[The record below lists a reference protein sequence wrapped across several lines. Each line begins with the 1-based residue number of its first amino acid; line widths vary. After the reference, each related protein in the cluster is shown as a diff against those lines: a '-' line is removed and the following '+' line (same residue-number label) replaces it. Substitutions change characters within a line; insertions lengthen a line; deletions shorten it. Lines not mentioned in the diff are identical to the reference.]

1 MSIGTTGGPANC
13 GGFAVAAHP
22 LGGFTVVAFMEP
34 PGGAEQAGVALGD
47 RITAVN
53 GVSVV
58 GSSVERLES
67 LILQAPLP
75 RIELVITGRSVDSV
89 DFQQRPRHPSHGAGN
104 MRRSAVRAAVLRML
118 TPASH
123 LFSMRFILFSVFSG

>member
-22 LGGFTVVAFMEP
+22 LGGFTVAAFMEP

-75 RIELVITGRSVDSV
+75 RIELVIIRGEALIQLTFNRDPATQATGVPAKCD
-89 DFQQRPRHPSHGAGN
+89 
-104 MRRSAVRAAVLRML
+104 AAWCVL
-118 TPASH
+118 PFCAC
-123 LFSMRFILFSVFSG
+123 

>member
-34 PGGAEQAGVALGD
+34 HGGAEQAGVALGD
-47 RITAVN
+47 RIAAVN
-53 GVSVV
+53 GFSVV
-58 GSSVERLES
+58 GSSVERLEG

-75 RIELVITGRSVDSV
+75 RIELVIIRGEALIQLTFNRDPATQATVPATCD
-89 DFQQRPRHPSHGAGN
+89 
-104 MRRSAVRAAVLRML
+104 AAWCVL
-118 TPASH
+118 P
-123 LFSMRFILFSVFSG
+123 FCVC